1 MVIKVGMISFAHI
14 HASAY
19 ADCLKQIPEQAQLAG
34 IFDDN
39 MERARAAGQQYNAP
53 VFSSAEE
60 LLSQDIDAVMIC
72 SENIKHK
79 PYTLL
84 SAEAKKPIMCEKPIA
99 TNIADAQEMIDAC
112 QKNGVQLMIAFPCR
126 YSAPIIRARQLVRS
140 GKLGK
145 IIGLKGTNRGTM
157 PGSWF
162 IQKELSGG
170 GAVLDHTVHVI
181 DVWRWMLEE
190 EVVKVYAESGQ
201 LFYPDINIDDTG
213 LLSVEFQGG
222 AFGTLDTSWSR
233 PNNSFPTWGDVTM
246 EIVGE
251 KGSITLDAFRQRV
264 DVYNNDTVRAQWLS
278 WTDDINLEMVK
289 AFVKMVAEGEP
300 SPVPG
305 YAGFKAMEVA
315 LGAYRSIEQAVPV
328 ALPLSA

>member
-112 QKNGVQLMIAFPCR
+112 QKNGVRLMIAFP
-126 YSAPIIRARQLVRS
+126 AVTVR
-140 GKLGK
+140 
-145 IIGLKGTNRGTM
+145 R
-157 PGSWF
+157 
-162 IQKELSGG
+162 LSGHG
-170 GAVLDHTVHVI
+170 NWYGQGNSAKL
-181 DVWRWMLEE
+181 
-190 EVVKVYAESGQ
+190 SG
-201 LFYPDINIDDTG
+201 
-213 LLSVEFQGG
+213 
-222 AFGTLDTSWSR
+222 
-233 PNNSFPTWGDVTM
+233 
-246 EIVGE
+246 
-251 KGSITLDAFRQRV
+251 
-264 DVYNNDTVRAQWLS
+264 
-278 WTDDINLEMVK
+278 
-289 AFVKMVAEGEP
+289 
-300 SPVPG
+300 
-305 YAGFKAMEVA
+305 
-315 LGAYRSIEQAVPV
+315 
-328 ALPLSA
+328 